1 MIAMARIVLPLALL
15 LSACAGREGIPP
27 VDEPSPIAHPAEGL
41 VLRVETGGGFVPVE
55 LAFREIP
62 GFSLYGDGRVLV
74 TGPVPE
80 IYPGPALPNLQ
91 EYRITEA
98 AIQRVLRM
106 AERAGLLG
114 PDRSFDLPTIADA
127 PTTVFTAVAGGTRH
141 RISVYAPGFEED
153 IEAGVPEEDVEARRR
168 LVGFAS
174 RLGDLESTLQ
184 EGTWTGP
191 EPYRPEA
198 MLLLV
203 LPPGEQPDP
212 EMEPGIEA
220 WPLDTPLRT
229 FGDPATTIPEGS
241 CGVVDGEDLE
251 TVLPLAERATEI
263 TLWESEGERYLV
275 AFRPLLPD
283 ESGC

>member
-1 MIAMARIVLPLALL
+1 MSMIVRLVLPVALF
-15 LSACAGREGIPP
+15 LSACAGREGILPRS
-27 VDEPSPIAHPAEGL
+27 EPSSIDHPVEGL
-41 VLRVETGGGFVPVE
+41 VLRVETGGGFVPAE

-91 EYRITEA
+91 EYRLTDEA
-98 AIQRVLRM
+98 VQHLLRM

-114 PDRSFDLPTIADA
+114 PDRSYELATIADA
-127 PTTVFTAVAGGTRH
+127 PTMVLTAVAGGRRH
-141 RISVYAPGFEED
+141 RVSVYAPGFEED
-153 IEAGVPEEDVEARRR
+153 IEAGVPEEDMEARRR

-198 MLLLV
+198 MRVLV

-212 EMEPGIEA
+212 EIEPGIEA
-220 WPLDTPLRT
+220 WPLETPLSR
-229 FGDPATTIPEGS
+229 FGEPATTVPEGS
-241 CGVVDGEDLE
+241 CRVVDGEDLE
-251 TVLPLAERATEI
+251 TLLPLAERATEI
-263 TLWESEGERYLV
+263 TLWESEGERYLI

-283 ESGC
+283 EGGC